1 MSKKSI
7 HKGQSI
13 LFSATA
19 SAILVL
25 GTLSILYV
33 QPIYLKSKQ
42 GREVVK
48 PQEPEPIVMLLP
60 HQDDEMA
67 MAGTVY
73 HYLKTG
79 HPVYSLL
86 ITDGAGSIVRHT
98 LNGHTPDGKKLYSIV
113 KKQFLLPKRF
123 GYHELSPKDF
133 SEARNREYLA
143 SMLTLGLLP
152 DNIRF
157 ANPNEV
163 EGSAEPIYQDG
174 HTSQDQAYQA
184 IKQIYQE
191 VGDGAYVTRAST
203 KGETDYLNVDHRAI
217 EVALKAFPGISHKY
231 YFSDKANPAIPYKLT
246 EEELQIKKEAL
257 NEYKVWDPQQNRFAV
272 GEHSVKFMLDFWKK
286 NPHEY
291 IIADPHNK

>member
-1 MSKKSI
+1 MGKKSI
-7 HKGQSI
+7 HNGRTI
-13 LFSATA
+13 IFNAAA
-19 SAILVL
+19 SAILVF

-33 QPIYLKSKQ
+33 QPYYLKSKQ
-42 GREVVK
+42 GREETK

-86 ITDGAGSIVRHT
+86 ITDGAGSVARYTI
-98 LNGHTPDGKKLYSIV
+98 NGQAPNGKRLYSIV
-113 KKQFLLPKRF
+113 KKQFLLPKKY

-143 SMLTLGLLP
+143 SMLTLGLIP
-152 DNIRF
+152 ENIRF
-157 ANPNEV
+157 ANPGEV
-163 EGSAEPIYQDG
+163 EGTVDPIYQDA
-174 HTSQDQAYQA
+174 HTTETQAYQA
-184 IKQIYQE
+184 IAQIYQE
-191 VGDGAYVTRAST
+191 VGDGAYLTRAST

-217 EVALKAFPGISHKY
+217 EVALKSFPGISHKY
-231 YFSDKANPAIPYKLT
+231 YFSDKAKPALVYKLT

-257 NEYKVWDPQQNRFAV
+257 NEYKVWDPQQYRFAV
-272 GEHSVKFMLDFWKK
+272 GEHSVKVMLDFWKK

-291 IIADPHNK
+291 IIVDPHNK